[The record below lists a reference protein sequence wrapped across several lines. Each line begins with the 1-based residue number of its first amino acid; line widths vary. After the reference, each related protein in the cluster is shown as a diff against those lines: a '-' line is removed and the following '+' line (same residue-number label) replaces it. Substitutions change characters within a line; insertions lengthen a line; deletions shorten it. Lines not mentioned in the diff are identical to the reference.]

1 MTIPLPSRRII
12 AITAAVYGVFLAGW
26 WLGQPVP
33 IGCGPEDVDP
43 RIRAQV
49 QAWEQQQRD
58 EAAYRQAFHDN
69 KLGHTGYGNKVV
81 SQTYVTNAYSPY
93 CPDTEQPRL
102 EAWSEG
108 DWK

>member
-1 MTIPLPSRRII
+1 MTIALPSRRMI

-49 QAWEQQQRD
+49 EAWEQQQVD
-58 EAAYRQAFHDN
+58 EAAYRQAFRDS
-69 KLGHTGYGNKVV
+69 KLGLTEYGNNVL
-81 SQTYVTNAYSPY
+81 SNTYVTNAYTLY

-102 EAWSEG
+102 EAWLEG
-108 DWK
+108 DWR